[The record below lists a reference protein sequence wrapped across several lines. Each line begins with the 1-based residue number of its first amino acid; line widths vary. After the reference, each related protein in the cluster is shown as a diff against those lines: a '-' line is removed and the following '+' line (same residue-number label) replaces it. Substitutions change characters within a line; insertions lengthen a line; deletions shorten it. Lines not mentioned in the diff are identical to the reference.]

1 VQHPKDDK
9 KKEGK
14 KEGGGGADKA
24 QRARTFLEAEF
35 DEAVNALKQQVA
47 WATAAQPRDMV

>member
-1 VQHPKDDK
+1 MQPKDDK

-14 KEGGGGADKA
+14 KEGGAPDKA

-35 DEAVNALKQQVA
+35 DDAVNALKQQA
-47 WATAAQPRDMV
+47 RCLTDRLHL